1 MQAILWRHHKYKI
14 IAASIATAFFALLIF
29 SINQLFYNIG
39 FWDHFLFKQGIEV
52 WFCEKTDLK
61 NLIRQP
67 VNTFTNIT
75 YLVNAVFFTVKGI
88 QDYRRREPYN
98 LITANSFYSFTLG
111 AVSLYTF
118 IGSTFFHASLIM
130 FASKIDFS
138 AVYSV
143 SLYPLMYF
151 THRIWLLLTKRDSK
165 VKHLKGMLLLIAV
178 FTLIYITLTSF
189 VSLKYVHEFVLF
201 FIILT
206 AIFGVVLEKAD
217 RAKSNKLY
225 LWLTIIFISIA
236 IIFFKLD
243 IEKILCNPD
252 SFFQPHSIWHI
263 CNGCAVFYFYL
274 YIRSEHYNSAH
285 DKEVNALK
293 QHFLED
299 KKQ

>member
-1 MQAILWRHHKYKI
+1 MRAILWRHHKNTI
-14 IAASIATAFFALLIF
+14 IASSIATALFGLLIF
-29 SINQLFYNIG
+29 ITNKLFYNIG
-39 FWDHFLFKQGIEV
+39 FWNHFLFKQGIEV
-52 WFCEKTDLK
+52 WFCETTDLK

-67 VNTFTNIT
+67 INTFTNIT
-75 YLVNAVFFTVKGI
+75 YLVNAVFFTVKGVE
-88 QDYRRREPYN
+88 DYRRREPYN
-98 LITANSFYSFTLG
+98 LITANCFYSFTLG

-118 IGSTFFHASLIM
+118 LGSTFFHSSLIM

-151 THRIWLLLTKRDSK
+151 THRIWLLLTKRESK
-165 VKHLKGMLLLIAV
+165 VQHLKGMLFLITV
-178 FTLIYITLTSF
+178 FTIIYITLTSF
-189 VSLKYVHEFVLF
+189 VSLHYVHEFVLS

-206 AIFGVVLEKAD
+206 GIFGVVLEKAD
-217 RAKSNKLY
+217 EGKSNKLY

-243 IEKILCNPD
+243 IEKILCNPE

-274 YIRSEHYNSAH
+274 YIRSEHYNYAH
-285 DKEVNALK
+285 DKKVRDLK
-293 QHFLED
+293 KYFLEVRNR
-299 KKQ
+299 